1 MLKILYSGKCKG
13 DVLLDIVERIFSYM
27 LDARKMHKIGISK
40 VYLGIHAYS
49 RFLWYAI
56 ISALFIPLLNA
67 YFSTPFIL
75 FIALSGPFLILWLSE
90 GVMRQSIQKIVMKAL
105 ESEDHVVTSLKDMKS
120 ALDAH
125 KQKVNTEFGDVR
137 SIHELFDMLFHVLQE
152 TVRDTIKNIVRRPR
166 KELLKNFVFLPL
178 VINYCLIPLT
188 LSSIIIVF
196 HNLQILDYN
205 ISKAWMILLKT
216 PFILL
221 VVTPAA
227 LLLHIITAHMI
238 INNILEASS
247 QNLEKEATT
256 SNEGLGIVELFV
268 LTLLVVRLR
277 RLIPVHFRVGKWQKR
292 AMTTILVLYLLLFSL
307 PWDIIVVPKEVG
319 GEKKLKDATLFAV
332 IFAPTSKDLSFED
345 VEKVLTSGN
354 KPPEN
359 PSFMT
364 RLIYEICGNFVR
376 KSYSDKKANNVL
388 SRNPNVL
395 DKNQGTECAHI
406 CIKSDEHKE
415 RVLMD
420 CMNYFALEE
429 LYINS
434 LQEAIATAKR
444 ILLNIPTYTCSLQSM
459 LKLID
464 KDLEKAKQ
472 IVIEFFKNY
481 AIEIGDVVPPPDNVL
496 IDNFIK
502 LIRDD
507 DTLNKLG
514 NMTGYFISIQPLIIT
529 EIGIINAKQIEVQK
543 PKQQITRNEYCKV
556 EVCIPIVI
564 AIGIATS
571 KTQSTTIAY
580 EMCKE

>member
-1 MLKILYSGKCKG
+1 
-13 DVLLDIVERIFSYM
+13 LLDIVERIFSYM
-27 LDARKMHKIGISK
+27 LDARKMRKIGISK

-56 ISALFIPLLNA
+56 ISALFIPLLDA
-67 YFSTPFIL
+67 YFSTPFIF
-75 FIALSGPFLILWLSE
+75 FIALSGPLLILWLSE
-90 GVMRQSIQKIVMKAL
+90 GVMRQSIQKIVVKAL
-105 ESEDHVVTSLKDMKS
+105 ESEVRVVVSLKDMKS
-120 ALDAH
+120 VLDAY

-137 SIHELFDMLFHVLQE
+137 SIHEFFDMLFHVLQE

-188 LSSIIIVF
+188 LSSIIIVL

-205 ISKAWMILLKT
+205 ISKAWMILLGT
-216 PFILL
+216 PVILVAIL
-221 VVTPAA
+221 AA
-227 LLLHIITAHMI
+227 LLSHIITAHMI
-238 INNILEASS
+238 ITNILEASS
-247 QNLEKEATT
+247 QNLEKEAAT
-256 SNEGLGIVELFV
+256 SNEELGIVELLV

-277 RLIPVHFRVGKWQKR
+277 RLIPVHVRVGKWQKL
-292 AMTTILVLYLLLFSL
+292 AMSTILVLYLLFFSL

-354 KPPEN
+354 KLPEN

-364 RLIYEICGNFVR
+364 RLIYEICENVAR
-376 KSYSDKKANNVL
+376 KSYSDKNANNVL
-388 SRNPNVL
+388 NRNPNVL
-395 DKNQGTECAHI
+395 DKNPGTECAHI
-406 CIKSDEHKE
+406 CIKSDERKK
-415 RVLMD
+415 RVLVD
-420 CMNYFALEE
+420 CMNYFMIEK
-429 LYINS
+429 LYIDS

-444 ILLNIPTYTCSLQSM
+444 ILPNIPTYTCSLQNM

-472 IVIEFFKNY
+472 RTIEFFKNY
-481 AIEIGDVVPPPDNVL
+481 AIAIGDVVPPPDNVL

-529 EIGIINAKQIEVQK
+529 EIGIINAKQIEASGS
-543 PKQQITRNEYCKV
+543 KQQITRNEYCKV